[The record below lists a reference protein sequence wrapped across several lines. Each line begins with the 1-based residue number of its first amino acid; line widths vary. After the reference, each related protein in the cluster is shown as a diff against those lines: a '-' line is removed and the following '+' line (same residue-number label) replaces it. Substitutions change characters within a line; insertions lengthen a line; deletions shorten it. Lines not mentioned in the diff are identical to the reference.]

1 MSSPQDHS
9 EMNQERRVLK
19 PTSMSPLKRLSL
31 TSALLLSLTGCG
43 FVIRQAVIAY
53 IAVDSKLNPK
63 HVSIEINRP
72 FIERYQNRVTIR
84 TVFTVDQAMVAPL
97 PSPLDGDLHF
107 AGRAPQVALP
117 IVAEIAHAAEE
128 KAAVDLVHAA
138 EDRHPLRVTGVWRIW
153 PEHAG
158 RTKQQQ
164 GKPLP
169 EFDTDNPA
177 HVFEVH
183 PVTRINRISLL
194 DSFTP
199 VKGFSPGDA
208 ERTFDIYQDARCTLK
223 VTPKT
228 VSIVADNGL
237 YNDVEFVMKLAP
249 DPQLKVRDG
258 RFVTAS
264 AMDLHGKLLVERL
277 RMVFV
282 RGTPPEEAVR
292 HLKSGDQLQVYGMPR
307 LDFAEI
313 VRRVKSGSD
322 TSKPQPLPYEI
333 VILGVYPK

>member
-1 MSSPQDHS
+1 M
-9 EMNQERRVLK
+9 
-19 PTSMSPLKRLSL
+19 
-31 TSALLLSLTGCG
+31 SALLLSLTECG
-43 FVIRQAVIAY
+43 YMMRQAVIAY

-84 TVFTVDQAMVAPL
+84 TAFTVDQAMLAPL
-97 PSPLDGDLHF
+97 PAPLDGDFHF

-117 IVAEIAHAAEE
+117 LVAEIAHAGEE

-138 EDRHPLRVTGVWRIW
+138 EGRHVTLRVTGVWRIW

-158 RTKQQQ
+158 RTKEQQ

-208 ERTFDIYQDARCTLK
+208 ERTFEIYQKARCTLK

-237 YNDVEFVMKLAP
+237 YNDVEFIMKLAS
-249 DPQLKVRDG
+249 DPQLEVRDG
-258 RFVTAS
+258 RFVIAS
-264 AMDLHGKLLVERL
+264 AMDLHGKLLVARL
-277 RMVFV
+277 RMAFV
-282 RGTPPEEAVR
+282 RGTAPEEAVK

-307 LDFAEI
+307 FDFAE
-313 VRRVKSGSD
+313 VARRAKSGSD

>member
-1 MSSPQDHS
+1 M
-9 EMNQERRVLK
+9 
-19 PTSMSPLKRLSL
+19 
-31 TSALLLSLTGCG
+31 SALVLSLTGCG
-43 FVIRQAVIAY
+43 FMMRQAVIAY

-63 HVSIEINRP
+63 HVSIEINRA
-72 FIERYQNRVTIR
+72 FIEKYQNRVTIR
-84 TVFTVDQAMVAPL
+84 TTFTVDQAMVAPL
-97 PSPLDGDLHF
+97 PTPLDGDLHF

-117 IVAEIAHAAEE
+117 IVAEIAHAGEQ

-138 EDRHPLRVTGVWRIW
+138 DDRHAALRVTGVWRIW

-158 RTKQQQ
+158 RTKERQ

-169 EFDTDNPA
+169 EFDTDNPD

-183 PVTRINRISLL
+183 PATRINGISLL

-208 ERTFDIYQDARCTLK
+208 ERTFEIYQKAKCTLK
-223 VTPKT
+223 TKPKT
-228 VSIVADNGL
+228 VTIVADTGL
-237 YNDVEFVMKLAP
+237 YNDVEFIMKLAS
-249 DPQLKVRDG
+249 DPQVEVRDG
-258 RFVTAS
+258 RFVMAS

-277 RMVFV
+277 RMAFV
-282 RGTPPEEAVR
+282 KGTPPELAVR
-292 HLKSGDQLQVYGMPR
+292 HLKSGEQLHVYAVPR

-313 VRRVKSGSD
+313 VRRVKTGPD
-322 TSKPQPLPYEI
+322 TSTPQPLPYEI